1 MNTITL
7 NTVGGPINITE
18 KYLASGKSVD
28 LAVEQSIHD
37 EGPDLPRKRVTREY
51 RPRCGTADRIY
62 LLCLTA

>member
-51 RPRCGTADRIY
+51 AT
-62 LLCLTA
+62 